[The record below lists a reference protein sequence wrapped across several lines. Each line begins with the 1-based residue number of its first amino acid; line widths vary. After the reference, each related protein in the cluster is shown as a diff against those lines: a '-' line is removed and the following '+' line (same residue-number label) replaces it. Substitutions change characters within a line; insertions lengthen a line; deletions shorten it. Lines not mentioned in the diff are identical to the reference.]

1 MKGLDYYMDGLL
13 HEYLNEPEDDMT
25 LDDEA
30 FVQAY
35 ADNVADAPE
44 EVVREFLEVD
54 DHDQFYKNHSEYYGS
69 IADAYGVWNA
79 ALIYARGLK

>member
-1 MKGLDYYMDGLL
+1 MGG
-13 HEYLNEPEDDMT
+13 NEMSKIKTSELT
-25 LDDEA
+25 GAAIDEA